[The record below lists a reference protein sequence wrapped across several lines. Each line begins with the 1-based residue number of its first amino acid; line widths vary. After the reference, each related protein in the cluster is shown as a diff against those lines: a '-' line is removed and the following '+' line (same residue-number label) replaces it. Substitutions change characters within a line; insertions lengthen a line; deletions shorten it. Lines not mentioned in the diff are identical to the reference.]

1 MMPTVYQIEF
11 HIGEW
16 STGIF
21 VKEVFNEKTIQE
33 SYEGHLKALQDWG
46 ADSPEIIKK
55 IRTKLFDRAL

>member
-1 MMPTVYQIEF
+1 MMPAVYQIKF

-21 VKEVFNEKTIQE
+21 IKGVFNEKTIQD

-46 ADSPEIIKK
+46 ADSPEVIKK
-55 IRTKLFDRAL
+55 IHMKLFDHAL